1 MSEIEKLLN
10 RIKNGNAT
18 WSDFSDFLN
27 LSNDDIEPF
36 FDIAYKLT
44 KQNFNNTL
52 KIYNPTNKFPAISI
66 TGDKCALHCEHCNEK
81 YLKGM
86 KPILNNLDLELF
98 LMKHYEN
105 GGVGALISGGCET
118 DGSVP
123 LIQFLDT
130 IKKVKHKTNLIINT
144 HTGLLHEPTAQKLA
158 EAGVDIVSFDI
169 NLDEEILREIYHLD
183 KNLAEYK
190 KAIILLQRYNLN
202 IVPHIC
208 IGLYYGK
215 LHKELDSIKFILES
229 EITPSLI
236 VLIALIPPKNSI
248 KFQTPMALDIAKI
261 VALIRFLFPHTEISL
276 GCMRP
281 RGSIKEELEKY
292 AIKAGITRIEI
303 PSKQTLK
310 WLKKENP
317 QVKLKY
323 FSACCAIPEKYENLA
338 ISKYSDIKRY
348 LNL

>member
-1 MSEIEKLLN
+1 MSKIEKLLN
-10 RIKNGNAT
+10 RIKCRNAN
-18 WSDFSDFLN
+18 WSDFSEFLN
-27 LSNDDIEPF
+27 LSKDDIEPF
-36 FDIAYKLT
+36 FDIAYKET

-98 LMKHYEN
+98 LMNHYEN

-123 LIQFLDT
+123 LIKFLDT
-130 IKKVKHKTNLIINT
+130 IKKVKDQTNLIINT
-144 HTGLLHEPTAQKLA
+144 HTGLLHETTAQSLA

-183 KNLAEYK
+183 KDLTDYK
-190 KAIILLQRYNLN
+190 KAIILLKRYKLN

-215 LHKELDSIKFILES
+215 LHKELESIKFILES
-229 EITPSLI
+229 EINPSLI

-248 KFQTPMALDIAKI
+248 KFETPRALDIAKI
-261 VALIRFLFPHTEISL
+261 VAVIRFLFPHTEISL

-281 RGSIKEELEKY
+281 RGSIKVELEKY